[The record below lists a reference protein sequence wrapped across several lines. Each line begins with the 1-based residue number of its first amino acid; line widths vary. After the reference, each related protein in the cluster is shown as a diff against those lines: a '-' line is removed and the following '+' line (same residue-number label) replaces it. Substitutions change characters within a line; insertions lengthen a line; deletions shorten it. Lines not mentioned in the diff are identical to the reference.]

1 MLFYPT
7 RGDVLTALLFFCIA
21 NIGFEMGGV
30 FLNAYLPEIAP
41 KNKIG
46 RISGY
51 GWSFG
56 YVGGLIA
63 LAICFLLFI
72 NPENPINPITQNI
85 LNKDTGEHI
94 RIINIFIAFWFA
106 IFSIPTF
113 LFLHESKKIK
123 EFNISIFKESFLS
136 LKSSFNDMKNY
147 KHVMKFLIARL
158 VYNDA
163 LITIFAFGGIYAKE
177 MFNFTFNEIFLFGI
191 ILNISAGLGAFLFG
205 FIDDYLGGKRTIQ
218 ITNYGFIVASTL
230 TIIAG
235 SISPSSGKNLFWFSG
250 VLIGIFS
257 GPNQA
262 ASRALM
268 GRLTPTKKEN
278 EFFGFFAFSG
288 KATAFIGPLLFSLAV
303 SLTSDLR
310 FGIVTILCLF
320 IIGTILLSKL
330 DYK

>member
-1 MLFYPT
+1 
-7 RGDVLTALLFFCIA
+7 
-21 NIGFEMGGV
+21 
-30 FLNAYLPEIAP
+30 
-41 KNKIG
+41 
-46 RISGY
+46 
-51 GWSFG
+51 
-56 YVGGLIA
+56 
-63 LAICFLLFI
+63 
-72 NPENPINPITQNI
+72 
-85 LNKDTGEHI
+85 
-94 RIINIFIAFWFA
+94 
-106 IFSIPTF
+106 
-113 LFLHESKKIK
+113 
-123 EFNISIFKESFLS
+123 
-136 LKSSFNDMKNY
+136 
-147 KHVMKFLIARL
+147 MKFLIARL

-177 MFNFTFNEIFLFGI
+177 MFDFTFNEIFLFGI

-218 ITNYGFIVASTL
+218 ITNYGFIIASTL
-230 TIIAG
+230 AIIAG